1 MAIGPDG
8 LTVHLPLVIVYD
20 VQRDDVAAKHKPSA
34 SPVYTERDTVTLGRF
49 VAYYGASSMC
59 MCVFLDDWRPLL
71 HPSPQNGRMVD
82 RSVGLDL
89 HSEAVTRPGRWAL
102 PKFANFFFSSNASAL
117 VWHRL
122 PDELFFFFATLV
134 ALLFLISWCT
144 LHIAGLSGNLL
155 NWSLLEQP
163 SAEIFE
169 GYCTWIENIPI
180 IISNPSTLTKKNQYS
195 NGIQW
200 NRLILAEIDLRV
212 DQ

>member
-117 VWHRL
+117 V
-122 PDELFFFFATLV
+122 
-134 ALLFLISWCT
+134 
-144 LHIAGLSGNLL
+144 
-155 NWSLLEQP
+155 
-163 SAEIFE
+163 
-169 GYCTWIENIPI
+169 
-180 IISNPSTLTKKNQYS
+180 
-195 NGIQW
+195 
-200 NRLILAEIDLRV
+200 
-212 DQ
+212 

>member
-122 PDELFFFFATLV
+122 PDELFFFCDISGFTVPHQLV
-134 ALLFLISWCT
+134 HPSYCWIIGEFIKLIVARTTVCRDFRRLLYMNREHSYHYLKS
-144 LHIAGLSGNLL
+144 LHTNQEKS
-155 NWSLLEQP
+155 
-163 SAEIFE
+163 IF
-169 GYCTWIENIPI
+169 
-180 IISNPSTLTKKNQYS
+180 
-195 NGIQW
+195 
-200 NRLILAEIDLRV
+200 
-212 DQ
+212 